1 MTVKVLYFASLREL
15 LGRAATEVV
24 LESPISVASLWSQ
37 LNPNVERP
45 EACLVAVNQEY
56 ADLQT
61 LVKNGDEV
69 AYFPQVTGG

>member
-15 LGRAATEVV
+15 LGQAATEVV